1 MNVNQILSQFSEHQV
16 AAFMLVLARVSP
28 LFLLAPL
35 FSSKMVPARARGI
48 VAVALALALF
58 PIADKTGADIPLD
71 GVAYGALILK
81 ELLVGAAF
89 SFVLATLFAA
99 VSAAGSLVDS
109 LIGFSFSSLVD
120 PVNGNQSSV
129 MANVYSLLG
138 IAVFIAISG
147 DAWVVEGLA
156 RTYNAV
162 PLLGAPQIGSLTQ
175 GAEVAFSGVLG
186 AAVEICAPVMLAL
199 ILTDA
204 AFGVVSRVVP
214 QLNVFAVGF
223 PAKMVVGLTVV
234 GASLPFVS
242 GWLGDQLQQ
251 SVLSALA
258 ALKVV

>member
-1 MNVNQILSQFSEHQV
+1 MNVNQILAHFSENQV
-16 AAFMLVLARVSP
+16 AGFMLVLARVSP

-35 FSSKMVPARARGI
+35 FSSKMLPARARGI
-48 VAVALALALF
+48 VAVALALSLF
-58 PIADKTGADIPLD
+58 PIAARTGARIPLD
-71 GVAYGALILK
+71 GLAYGGLILK

-99 VSAAGSLVDS
+99 VSAAGSLIDS
-109 LIGFSFSSLVD
+109 LIGFSFSSLID
-120 PVNGNQSSV
+120 PVNGNQSTV

-138 IAVFIAISG
+138 VGVFIAING

-156 RTYNAV
+156 RTYDAV
-162 PLLGAPQIGSLTQ
+162 PLLAAPQIGTLTQ
-175 GAEVAFSGVLG
+175 GVQVAFSGILG
-186 AAVEICAPVMLAL
+186 SAVEICAPVMLAL

-223 PAKMVVGLTVV
+223 PAKMVVGLTVI

-251 SVLSALA
+251 SVMSALA